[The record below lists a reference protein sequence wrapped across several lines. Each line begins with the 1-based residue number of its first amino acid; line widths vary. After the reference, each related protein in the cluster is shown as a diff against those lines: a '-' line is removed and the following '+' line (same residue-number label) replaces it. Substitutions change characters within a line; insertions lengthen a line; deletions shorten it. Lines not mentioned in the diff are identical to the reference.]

1 MPFLKRNN
9 PMTQSSEYWE
19 ERISELELEKE
30 RLEDKFGDAV
40 SRILELQI
48 ALRETKALLAERT
61 EQRDAYR
68 AALAD
73 LKK

>member
-1 MPFLKRNN
+1 
-9 PMTQSSEYWE
+9 MTHTCEYWE
-19 ERISELELEKE
+19 VRANDLENEKAV
-30 RLEDKFGDAV
+30 LEDKLSEAKYN
-40 SRILELQI
+40 ILELQ
-48 ALRETKALLAERT
+48 AELRETKALLAERT

>member
-1 MPFLKRNN
+1 
-9 PMTQSSEYWE
+9 MTQSIEYWE

-30 RLEDKFGDAV
+30 RLEEKLATSTLG
-40 SRILELQI
+40 IIELQTE
-48 ALRETKALLAERT
+48 LRETKALLAERT

>member
-1 MPFLKRNN
+1 MPYA
-9 PMTQSSEYWE
+9 SDYYE
-19 ERISELELEKE
+19 ERINELELEKE
-30 RLEDKFGDAV
+30 QLEDKLATSTLG
-40 SRILELQI
+40 IIELQ
-48 ALRETKALLAERT
+48 AELREMKALLAERT

>member
-1 MPFLKRNN
+1 MPYA
-9 PMTQSSEYWE
+9 SDYYE
-19 ERISELELEKE
+19 ERINELELEKE
-30 RLEDKFGDAV
+30 RLEDKVAHYANLM
-40 SRILELQI
+40 LEIQMQLN
-48 ALRETKALLAERT
+48 ESKALLAERT